1 MVALAAAGG
10 GVEVSRNGVGV
21 LVVGP
26 EVDEDTGIVAGFDS
40 PPF

>member
-10 GVEVSRNGVGV
+10 GVEVSRNGVVV

-26 EVDEDTGIVAGFDS
+26 EVDEEPGLVAGFDS